1 MPADE
6 KLTILVRCPGH
17 RAIPFRRGQQ
27 LKIGRHRTNDIV
39 VNDGTVSRFHAT
51 LVWQEDEDR
60 PYIEDHSS
68 ANGTEV
74 DGEPVEGRAQLTG
87 DNHLTIGE
95 FPITLELKGRRGT
108 RRVDGSSSKPNG
120 SDEAESTALIESP
133 SSVRL
138 FSESGEELEGRFRSL
153 KDLQRVLVR
162 IEDDKRTG
170 TLTLKIGART
180 WAVTYS
186 QGLIVTAKRGPV
198 SGFAAVR
205 EFLLRDAEGTF
216 KFGLDLEPS
225 EVNLSLS
232 VKFLLSAGV
241 DATAVHRKG
250 SGG

>member
-1 MPADE
+1 MAADE
-6 KLTILVRCPGH
+6 KLTILIRCPGH

-51 LVWQEDEDR
+51 LVWQDHEDR
-60 PYIEDHSS
+60 PYIEDHNS

-74 DGEPVEGRAQLTG
+74 DGEPVEGRAPLTG
-87 DNHLTIGE
+87 DNHLTVGE
-95 FPITLELKGRRGT
+95 FPITLELKGRRAT
-108 RRVDGSSSKPNG
+108 RRGDRSSAKLDA
-120 SDEAESTALIESP
+120 DESESTALIEAP

-138 FSESGEELEGRFRSL
+138 FSEAGDEFEGRFGSL

-170 TLTLKIGART
+170 TLTLRIGART

-186 QGLIVTAKRGPV
+186 QGLIVTAKRGAV

-205 EFLLRDAEGTF
+205 EFLLRDADGTF
-216 KFGLDLEPS
+216 KFALDLEPS

-250 SGG
+250 GG